1 MRDLRTFWLI
11 GGIAIAAM
19 AQGALVPALA
29 QSDTS
34 ATIRVEGNRRIEA
47 QSIRSYFPAERDG
60 RFTADDLDAALKALY
75 ATQLFSDVHIGRS
88 GGQIVVKV
96 VENPTLGRVAFEG
109 NKKLKE
115 ADLAKEIQSK
125 SGGPLA
131 RPTVQADVARVVDIY
146 RRRGYFDAKV
156 EPKVI
161 AQPNGRSDLV
171 FEIHEGA
178 KTGVS
183 EIRFVG
189 NHAVS
194 TEALRGTIKTG
205 TTNLLSFLLDNDLY
219 DPDQIEGDR
228 IALRRYYLNRGFVDM
243 RVTSATSQYDP
254 AQKGIVVTFTIDE
267 GSQYRIGTVEIKSQ
281 IANFDPASLATP
293 PRPAAGEVFDA
304 ETVQKTVEALT
315 LAAARHGQPFVGV
328 QPHEDRDEASH
339 RINLTYVLGEGP
351 RRYVERIEIHGN
363 TKTQDAVIR
372 REFDLA
378 EGDAENQALIA
389 RAERRLKNLGYF
401 KTVKITEAPGSAPD
415 RVIINVEVEDQAT
428 GDFSISGGYS
438 TADGL
443 LAEVSIGEKN
453 LMGTGIAASASVTYG
468 QYTKGFKLSV
478 TEPHVADT
486 GISVGGDLFAKQS
499 IANDYQSYGSETYG
513 ATVRVGTALTED
525 VGIQWHYSL
534 YRQSL
539 SLTPALMDCS
549 PTNPPPGCYANGEA
563 SLPVKQAV
571 LAGPAWVSTIGST
584 VNYST
589 LDNIRSPTSG
599 VYSSLNQDLAGLGG
613 DVKFLRTTEDFRA
626 YQPVA
631 GDLVGVVRG
640 QGGYITPWGGQSLP
654 LIDGFF
660 GGPQLIRGFAP
671 NGFGPRDLTP
681 GTTMDN
687 VGGTQYWA
695 TSAEL
700 QTPAPLLPTSTGLKL
715 AVFAD
720 LGSVW
725 GYRAPSSSSGPALS
739 QSMQVSSANVLRSSV
754 GASLI
759 WDSPFGPLRANY
771 ALPISK
777 ATYDVTQR
785 FNFTAGAF

>member
-34 ATIRVEGNRRIEA
+34 ATIRVAGNRRIEA

-161 AQPNGRSDLV
+161 AQP
-171 FEIHEGA
+171 

-339 RINLTYVLGEGP
+339 RINLT
-351 RRYVERIEIHGN
+351 
-363 TKTQDAVIR
+363 
-372 REFDLA
+372 
-378 EGDAENQALIA
+378 
-389 RAERRLKNLGYF
+389 
-401 KTVKITEAPGSAPD
+401 
-415 RVIINVEVEDQAT
+415 
-428 GDFSISGGYS
+428 
-438 TADGL
+438 
-443 LAEVSIGEKN
+443 
-453 LMGTGIAASASVTYG
+453 
-468 QYTKGFKLSV
+468 
-478 TEPHVADT
+478 
-486 GISVGGDLFAKQS
+486 
-499 IANDYQSYGSETYG
+499 
-513 ATVRVGTALTED
+513 
-525 VGIQWHYSL
+525 
-534 YRQSL
+534 
-539 SLTPALMDCS
+539 
-549 PTNPPPGCYANGEA
+549 
-563 SLPVKQAV
+563 
-571 LAGPAWVSTIGST
+571 
-584 VNYST
+584 
-589 LDNIRSPTSG
+589 
-599 VYSSLNQDLAGLGG
+599 
-613 DVKFLRTTEDFRA
+613 
-626 YQPVA
+626 
-631 GDLVGVVRG
+631 
-640 QGGYITPWGGQSLP
+640 
-654 LIDGFF
+654 
-660 GGPQLIRGFAP
+660 
-671 NGFGPRDLTP
+671 
-681 GTTMDN
+681 
-687 VGGTQYWA
+687 
-695 TSAEL
+695 
-700 QTPAPLLPTSTGLKL
+700 
-715 AVFAD
+715 
-720 LGSVW
+720 
-725 GYRAPSSSSGPALS
+725 
-739 QSMQVSSANVLRSSV
+739 
-754 GASLI
+754 
-759 WDSPFGPLRANY
+759 
-771 ALPISK
+771 
-777 ATYDVTQR
+777 
-785 FNFTAGAF
+785 